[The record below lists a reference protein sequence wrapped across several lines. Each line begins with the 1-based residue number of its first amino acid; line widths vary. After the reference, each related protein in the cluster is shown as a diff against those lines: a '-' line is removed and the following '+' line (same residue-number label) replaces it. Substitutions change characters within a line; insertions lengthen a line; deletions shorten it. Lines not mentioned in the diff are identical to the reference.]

1 MAFGQGFKHM
11 DSNEALADGN
21 YKAKIVSAELKN
33 GSYGDYIQG
42 TIEVDGKQVYPN
54 LFFIKDAPKSGF
66 GSVTLEQA
74 HEMWCKNMT
83 RFFAS
88 FGIAEGDFDPAHW
101 IGKEGEITVQ
111 PQKNKPEYKEIVM
124 WKKTPAKTEK
134 KAEPATSSE
143 GGEQFAEDIPF

>member
-1 MAFGQGFKHM
+1 MFGQGFKHV
-11 DSNEALADGN
+11 DSTEALADGN

-54 LFFIKDAPKSGF
+54 LFFIKDAPKSGL
-66 GSVTLEQA
+66 GNVTLEEA
-74 HEMWCKNMT
+74 HEKWCKIMT
-83 RFFAS
+83 KFFAS
-88 FGIAEGDFDPAHW
+88 FGITEGDFDPNHW

-124 WKKTPAKTEK
+124 WKKTPAKTEQK
-134 KAEPATSSE
+134 TEPAHQTE